1 MPPHASRALRAPL
14 SLCLAAA
21 TALTAVPAAAQDEGE
36 TTGKRTRVFAGAD
49 VISAQGDPDSM
60 QISYTVEYLRQDGS
74 KSRDD
79 VTLTL
84 EGTDGDFLIAGES

>member
-1 MPPHASRALRAPL
+1 
-14 SLCLAAA
+14 
-21 TALTAVPAAAQDEGE
+21 
-36 TTGKRTRVFAGAD
+36 
-49 VISAQGDPDSM
+49 M
-60 QISYTVEYLRQDGS
+60 QISYTVEYLHQDGS